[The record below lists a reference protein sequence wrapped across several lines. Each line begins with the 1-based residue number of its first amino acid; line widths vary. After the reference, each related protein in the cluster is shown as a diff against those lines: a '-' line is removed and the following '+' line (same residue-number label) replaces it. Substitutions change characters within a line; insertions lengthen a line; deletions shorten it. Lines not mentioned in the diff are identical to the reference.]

1 MKLYSEHTEWTGGG
15 VNHWYLLDTSRQTI
29 LGYRKFG
36 EGAVTMLRTPL
47 PFYEKGRKLKLEHD
61 FGDTSRKVIKV
72 QGSKGDIHHV
82 DLTLDRP
89 SCSCHAFKFRG
100 DCKHIAIARGSLIC

>member
-15 VNHWYLLDTSRQTI
+15 VNHWYLLDNSRQTI

-36 EGAVTMLRTPL
+36 EGAVTLLRTPL
-47 PFYEKGRKLKLEHD
+47 PFYEKGSKLKLEHD

-72 QGSKGDIHHV
+72 QGSKGAVSYTH
-82 DLTLDRP
+82 LTLPTILRV
-89 SCSCHAFKFRG
+89 
-100 DCKHIAIARGSLIC
+100 